1 MAKKDLP
8 SNEEIR
14 AQAYQI
20 YLARGCGDGHAED
33 DWSQAEYELM
43 HLPVHKL
50 AKLELPKRKLR
61 NKVPLVSLVQA
72 AVVFASLKP

>member
-1 MAKKDLP
+1 MAKRDL
-8 SNEEIR
+8 STDEEIR

-43 HLPVHKL
+43 QLPVHKI
-50 AKLELPKRKLR
+50 AKLDLSQSKKSR
-61 NKVPLVSLVQA
+61 VSLVSLVQA
-72 AVVFASLKP
+72 AMVFASLKL